1 MRSAGRIS
9 RAGGDWESVISRP
22 PYPPPSVEAN
32 AVSARR
38 GIGVFVLALAITGW
52 NCGNV
57 GPVVGSLTK
66 DFDIGL
72 GEVGLLSG
80 AFFFAGSAAGS
91 LAGAALARKIRVLTG
106 IWACCVLSVA
116 GNVIFAL
123 GGSVGVLATGRV
135 FAGLAFG
142 VAAVFVPTYARVM
155 GGVKMVGLFGA
166 GLTLGVA
173 AALLLGSVL
182 EGAGVDWRVAFWI
195 TAALGAIALPILP
208 NEEVPVQR
216 AASEGEGLARE
227 ALTNQAWWR
236 VQLLGIATLNI
247 PLIIGAWLV
256 HFLVTD
262 VGMSAAGAGALG
274 FILFGISAVMRDV
287 AGRMTAAGASPAM
300 LVIVGLGIGTAG
312 IVLLGESEST
322 ALALAGIVLMG
333 VGLSL
338 PYPLYYDEAERVL
351 PDRPIGSLG
360 LMQVGAGLFP
370 IPVIPAFGALLA
382 SGDANVAFAGL
393 AAFALLTLLLNARPP
408 VAPRQAEATPA
419 SAAPG

>member
-1 MRSAGRIS
+1 M
-9 RAGGDWESVISRP
+9 
-22 PYPPPSVEAN
+22 
-32 AVSARR
+32 SARR
-38 GIGVFVLALAITGW
+38 SIGVFVLALAITGW

-57 GPVVGSLTK
+57 GPVVGPLTQ

-72 GEVGLLSG
+72 SEVGLLSG

-91 LAGAALARKIRVLTG
+91 LIGAELARRIRVLVG
-106 IWACCVLSVA
+106 IWACCFLSIV

-123 GGSVGVLATGRV
+123 GDSVAVLATGRV

-142 VAAVFVPTYARVM
+142 LAAVFVPTYARVM
-155 GGVKMVGLFGA
+155 GGVKLVGLFGA

-182 EGAGVDWRVAFWI
+182 QGAGVDWRVAFWI
-195 TAALGAIALPILP
+195 TAALAAISLPILP
-208 NEEVPVQR
+208 NERVQVQR
-216 AASEGEGLARE
+216 APSENEGLVRE

-247 PLIIGAWLV
+247 PLIVGAWLV
-256 HFLVTD
+256 HFLIAD

-274 FILFGISAVMRDV
+274 FILFAISALMRDV
-287 AGRMTAAGASPAM
+287 AGRMTAAGAGPAM
-300 LVIVGLGIGTAG
+300 LVIVGLGVGAAG
-312 IVLLGESEST
+312 IVLLGESETT
-322 ALALAGIVLMG
+322 AVALIGIVLMG
-333 VGLSL
+333 IGLSL

-351 PDRPIGSLG
+351 PDRPVGSLG

-370 IPVIPAFGALLA
+370 IPVIPLFGAALA
-382 SGDANVAFAGL
+382 SGDADLAFGAL
-393 AAFALLTLLLNARPP
+393 AAFAVLTLLLNARPP
-408 VAPRQAEATPA
+408 VPPRQVAEASPA

>member
-1 MRSAGRIS
+1 M
-9 RAGGDWESVISRP
+9 
-22 PYPPPSVEAN
+22 
-32 AVSARR
+32 SARR
-38 GIGVFVLALAITGW
+38 SIGVFVIALAIIGW

-80 AFFFAGSAAGS
+80 AFFFAGSAVGS
-91 LAGAALARKIRVLTG
+91 LAGAALARRIRVLTG
-106 IWACCVLSVA
+106 IWACCLLSIV
-116 GNVIFAL
+116 GNVIFAI
-123 GGSVGVLATGRV
+123 GDSVGVLATGRV
-135 FAGLAFG
+135 FAGLGFG
-142 VAAVFVPTYARVM
+142 VAAVFVPSYARAM

-195 TAALGAIALPILP
+195 TAALAAIALPILP
-208 NEEVPVQR
+208 DEPVQVKR

-227 ALTNQAWWR
+227 ALTNQTWWR
-236 VQLLGIATLNI
+236 VQLLGITTLNI
-247 PLIIGAWLV
+247 PLIVGAWLV
-256 HFLVTD
+256 HFLITD
-262 VGMSAAGAGALG
+262 VGMSAAGAGVLA

-287 AGRMTAAGASPAM
+287 AGRITAAGASPAM
-300 LVIVGLGIGTAG
+300 LVIVGLGVGAVGLI
-312 IVLLGESEST
+312 LLGESDTE
-322 ALALAGIVLMG
+322 ALALVAIVLMG
-333 VGLSL
+333 IGLSL

-360 LMQVGAGLFP
+360 LMQVGSGLFP

-382 SGDANVAFAGL
+382 SGDADIAFGGL
-393 AAFALLTLLLNARPP
+393 AAFALFTLLLNARPP
-408 VAPRQAEATPA
+408 VPPRSPA
-419 SAAPG
+419 SAEG